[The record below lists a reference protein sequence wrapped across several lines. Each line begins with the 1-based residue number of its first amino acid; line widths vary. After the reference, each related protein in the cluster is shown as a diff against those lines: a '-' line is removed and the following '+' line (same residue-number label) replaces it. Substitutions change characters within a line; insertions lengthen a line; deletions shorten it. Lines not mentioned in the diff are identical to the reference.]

1 MSWEVILKDKEISTQ
16 GQMYL
21 DATNLISDIY
31 KQTSEDL
38 RTIDKFVEKY
48 SHMIDKTPVEWP
60 LMHDYLLTY
69 LKMKTEERDLH
80 SNVLKQIKEEVS
92 EGF

>member
-1 MSWEVILKDKEISTQ
+1 MSWEVILKDKEISKQ

-21 DATNLISDIY
+21 DATNLINGIY
-31 KQTSEDL
+31 QQTSEDL
-38 RTIDKFVEKY
+38 RTIDKFAEKY
-48 SHMIDKTPVEWP
+48 SDMIDKTPVEWP

-69 LKMKTEERDLH
+69 IKMKSEERDLH
-80 SNVLKQIKEEVS
+80 NNVLKQMKEEVF